1 MLAERADQD
10 QPFCVGRP
18 IVISCPGNEGPARMT
33 RPERPRVYVAIRL
46 PADARARIDAAC
58 DVDYFEGEG
67 IPSES
72 ELIDGVAKADGLLG
86 SAQLPVDS
94 DVFAAASKL
103 RVVSNFGV
111 GFDNVDLEAATKD
124 GVLVCNTPGVL
135 TDAVADLTL
144 GLILALARHLPEA
157 ERFAR
162 DGDWQRGARLALGT
176 DVGGK
181 TLGIVG
187 LGRIGVAVA
196 ERAHAFG
203 MSIAFHDMFREP
215 PIETPPC
222 TYRELDDLLAVADF
236 VSLHV
241 NLRPE
246 TRGLIGA
253 KELTL
258 MKPTAYLINTSRG
271 QTVDQAALVAG
282 LRNRELAGA
291 ALDVLEDEPP
301 RLDDPLTTLPNV
313 ILLPHIGSATVETRQ
328 AMRDL
333 AIDNL
338 LAALRGERPK
348 AVVNPEVLS

>member
-1 MLAERADQD
+1 MED
-10 QPFCVGRP
+10 QPTSP
-18 IVISCPGNEGPARMT
+18 
-33 RPERPRVYVAIRL
+33 PEKPRVYVALRL
-46 PADARARIDAAC
+46 QTDARARIATAC
-58 DVDYFEGEG
+58 DATFFEGEG
-67 IPSES
+67 IPSREVLMAGLANV
-72 ELIDGVAKADGLLG
+72 EGLIG
-86 SAQLPVDS
+86 SNQLPMDAEVL
-94 DVFAAASKL
+94 ASGPRL

-111 GFDNVDLEAATKD
+111 GFDNVDLEAATAA
-124 GVLVCNTPGVL
+124 GVIVCNTPGVL

-144 GLILALARHLPEA
+144 GLIIALARRLPEA

-162 DGDWQRGARLALGT
+162 DGDWQRGASMALGT
-176 DVGGK
+176 DVRGK
-181 TLGIVG
+181 TLGIIG
-187 LGRIGVAVA
+187 LGRIGIAVA
-196 ERAHAFG
+196 ERARAFG
-203 MSIAFHDMFREP
+203 MSIVFHDVFSDSP
-215 PIETPPC
+215 AKASFC
-222 TYRELDDLLAVADF
+222 SYREFDDLLSEADF

-258 MKPTAYLINTSRG
+258 MKPAAYLINTSRG
-271 QTVDQAALVAG
+271 QTVDQTALVAG
-282 LRNRELAGA
+282 LRSGELAGA
-291 ALDVLEDEPP
+291 ALDVLEEEPLP
-301 RLDDPLTTLPNV
+301 PDDPLAKLPNV

>member
-1 MLAERADQD
+1 MAALANVE
-10 QPFCVGRP
+10 G
-18 IVISCPGNEGPARMT
+18 VI
-33 RPERPRVYVAIRL
+33 
-46 PADARARIDAAC
+46 
-58 DVDYFEGEG
+58 
-67 IPSES
+67 
-72 ELIDGVAKADGLLG
+72 G
-86 SAQLPVDS
+86 SNQLPMDAEVL
-94 DVFAAASKL
+94 ASGPKL

-111 GFDNVDLEAATKD
+111 GFDNVDLEAATRG

-144 GLILALARHLPEA
+144 GLILALARRLPEA

-162 DGDWQRGARLALGT
+162 DGDWQRGARMALGT
-176 DVGGK
+176 DVRGK

-203 MSIAFHDMFREP
+203 MSITFRDTFRQP

-241 NLRPE
+241 DLRPE

-253 KELTL
+253 KELAL

-271 QTVDQAALVAG
+271 QTVDQAALVAA
-282 LRNRELAGA
+282 LRSGELAGA
-291 ALDVLEDEPP
+291 ALDVLEEEPLP
-301 RLDDPLTTLPNV
+301 PDDPLAALPNV

-328 AMRDL
+328 AMCDL

-338 LAALRGERPK
+338 LAALRGERPE
-348 AVVNPEVLS
+348 AVVNAEVLS

>member
-1 MLAERADQD
+1 MMR
-10 QPFCVGRP
+10 
-18 IVISCPGNEGPARMT
+18 SS
-33 RPERPRVYVAIRL
+33 ERPRVFVALRL
-46 PADARARIDAAC
+46 SGEERARIEAAC
-58 DVDYFEGEG
+58 DVQYFKGKG
-67 IPSES
+67 MPSKS
-72 ELIDGVAKADGLLG
+72 ELSAGVVKADGLLG

-94 DVFAAASKL
+94 DVLAAAPKL

-111 GFDNVDLEAATKD
+111 GFDNVDLEAARER

-135 TDAVADLTL
+135 SDAVADLTL
-144 GLILALARHLPEA
+144 GLLVALARRLPEA
-157 ERFAR
+157 ERFVR
-162 DGDWQRGARLALGT
+162 EGGWGTRPGLALGT

-181 TLGIVG
+181 TLGIIG

-196 ERAHAFG
+196 KRAHAFG
-203 MSIAFHDMFREP
+203 MSITFHDKFREP
-215 PIETPPC
+215 PNVAPFC
-222 TYRELDDLLAVADF
+222 AYRELDDLLVEADF

-241 NLRPE
+241 NLGPE

-253 KELTL
+253 RELTL
-258 MKPTAYLINTSRG
+258 MKPSAYLINTSRG
-271 QTVDQAALVAG
+271 QTVDQAGLVAG
-282 LRNRELAGA
+282 LRGGELAGA
-291 ALDVLEDEPP
+291 ALDVMEEEPLP
-301 RLDDPLTTLPNV
+301 PDDPLLTLPNV